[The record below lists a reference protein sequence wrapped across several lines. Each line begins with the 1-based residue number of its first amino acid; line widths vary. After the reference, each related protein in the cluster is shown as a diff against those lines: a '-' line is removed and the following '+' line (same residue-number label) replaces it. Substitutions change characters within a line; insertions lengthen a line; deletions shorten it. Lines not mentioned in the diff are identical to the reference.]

1 MPLVAFVPR
10 EWNKVLHIFVSSP
23 PVAEQ
28 SREDDPN
35 SSTPLSETSLSL
47 FKIAAA
53 GDRAVNL
60 SPLEFKSQLQG
71 I

>member
-10 EWNKVLHIFVSSP
+10 EWNKVLHTFVSSP
-23 PVAEQ
+23 TVAEQ
-28 SREDDPN
+28 SREDPN
-35 SSTPLSETSLSL
+35 SSIPLSETSLSL
-47 FKIAAA
+47 FKISAA

-60 SPLEFKSQLQG
+60 SLLEFKSQLQG